1 MRVLAVDGQFLH
13 DLKTEEKGETTLV
26 PPSDFMRLRCYFMV
40 FDLLLKG
47 DYAWV
52 FIDGESG
59 REAIV
64 EYAIEH
70 GGPWWPRGAPH
81 AGAPSNLSEPH
92 PHNLPRHLLAR
103 AHPSFWS
110 ANAVL
115 FVSRQETLDRLD
127 IDLNLMTDVLSTS
140 GGAIFELYIHGI
152 SVLILLRASTGSY
165 ATLCHMQGAH

>member
-26 PPSDFMRLRCYFMV
+26 PPSDFMRLRCYFML

-47 DYAWV
+47 DYVWV

-70 GGPWWPRGAPH
+70 GGRAGPLTQARLPTSQSPTPTISLATSSHGPILLSGAPTLYCLFP
-81 AGAPSNLSEPH
+81 GRKPSTV
-92 PHNLPRHLLAR
+92 
-103 AHPSFWS
+103 W
-110 ANAVL
+110 
-115 FVSRQETLDRLD
+115 TL
-127 IDLNLMTDVLSTS
+127 I
-140 GGAIFELYIHGI
+140 
-152 SVLILLRASTGSY
+152 
-165 ATLCHMQGAH
+165 